1 MGPLGLCFAPPGMQ
15 PARREKINVERFR
28 TNHHAENA
36 SMIAIDRK
44 PGRGRIPGTCRM
56 EERWN

>member
-1 MGPLGLCFAPPGMQ
+1 MQ